1 MTSAF
6 TLLCAASAPGSR
18 TNEDAYGVWPA
29 AAAPCAA
36 WVLDGVTGINDRALL
51 PGPSDA
57 AWFVAQVQDMLP
69 ALLAAAPAAPIADLL
84 GALVQGLEQRQ
95 SASWLDPRGADGRE
109 APSAS
114 FVLVRLLDDE
124 IEIARLG
131 DCLVLLESEEGAVR
145 VLDSPVLQRIE
156 AETKRAILDLR
167 EAGITGLAEIRE
179 RMMPML
185 RAQRHRRNQLDG
197 YGVLAA
203 EENCLSK
210 IEIDRLPV
218 RICRRVLLVSDG
230 YYRLVDHYNAMSDT
244 QLIQETERMGAD
256 ALLKRLRAI
265 EDGDARSA
273 LYPRLKMSD
282 DATAVLLGIDAV
294 EG

>member
-6 TLLCAASAPGSR
+6 TLLGAASAPGSR
-18 TNEDAYGVWPA
+18 INEDAYGVWPA
-29 AAAPCAA
+29 AAAPRAA
-36 WVLDGVTGINDRALL
+36 WVLDGVTGINDRAVL

-57 AWFVAQVQDMLP
+57 AWFVAQVQDVLP
-69 ALLAAAPAAPIADLL
+69 ALLAAAPAPPIADLL
-84 GALVQGLEQRQ
+84 GALVHELEQRQ

-156 AETKRAILDLR
+156 AETKRAILDLWA
-167 EAGITGLAEIRE
+167 AGITDLAEIRE

-185 RAQRHRRNQLDG
+185 RAQRHRRNQVDG

-218 RICRRVLLVSDG
+218 RVCRRVLLVSDG

-244 QLIQETERMGAD
+244 QLMQETERMGAD

-282 DATAVLLGIDAV
+282 DATVVLLGTGAV

>member
-18 TNEDAYGVWPA
+18 INEDAYGVWPA
-29 AAAPCAA
+29 AAAPRAA
-36 WVLDGVTGINDRALL
+36 WVLDGVTGINDRAVL

-84 GALVQGLEQRQ
+84 GALVHELDQRQ

-109 APSAS
+109 TPAAS
-114 FVLVRLLDDE
+114 FALARLIDGK

-145 VLDSPVLQRIE
+145 VLDSPALQRIE
-156 AETKRAILDLR
+156 AETKRAILGLWA
-167 EAGITGLAEIRE
+167 AGIADPAEIRE

-185 RAQRHRRNQLDG
+185 RAQRHRRNQFDG

-210 IEIDRLPV
+210 IEIDRLPA
-218 RICRRVLLVSDG
+218 RACRRVLLASDG
-230 YYRLVDHYNAMSDT
+230 YYRLVDHYNAVSDT
-244 QLIQETERMGAD
+244 QLMRETERIGAD

-265 EDGDARSA
+265 EGGDARGD

-282 DATAVLLGIDAV
+282 DATAVLLGIGAI